1 MIQRKALSVELK
13 MEYVPESHLLK
24 KHNMW
29 FILFLSYRFVRWSS
43 VLHFEGNEVCCN
55 ETKVEGKRSV
65 IWYFFPSPFFSKIA
79 EVSKCSRES

>member
-1 MIQRKALSVELK
+1 

-55 ETKVEGKRSV
+55 ETKVEGV
-65 IWYFFPSPFFSKIA
+65 FFPFAVF
-79 EVSKCSRES
+79 